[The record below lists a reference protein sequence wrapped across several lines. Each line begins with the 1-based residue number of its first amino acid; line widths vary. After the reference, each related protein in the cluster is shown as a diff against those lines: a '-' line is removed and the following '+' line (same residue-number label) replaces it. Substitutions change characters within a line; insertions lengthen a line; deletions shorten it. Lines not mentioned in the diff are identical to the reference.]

1 MDFDEQVFQELIEES
16 QDTHLDTMKQMREVG
31 AEVVELG
38 HRPLGEAQEI
48 TSDGRRLRPPQA
60 FFIGALGALGFGA
73 AMLAAAAPAGASQ
86 SADVKILRNAAS
98 IEVLAVATYGTALDL
113 PFIGGAS
120 ANPVVAAFARTT
132 MAQHQQHLATF
143 NSLISQLGGSPQTS
157 PDPALLAVV
166 NRAKP
171 GLTTP
176 LAVVELALEL
186 EQGATEAYVAD
197 VSSLS
202 ANDKDAIRATA
213 SIMGVEAQHAAILR
227 AVAALLRAD
236 APQLI
241 ALSPTVVA
249 SLPAAAGSVG
259 FPTAFIG
266 GSGSGSKV
274 VSLQG

>member
-1 MDFDEQVFQELIEES
+1 MGLDRRAFEELIEES
-16 QDTHLDTMKQMREVG
+16 QDTHLDAMKEMQEAGREL
-31 AEVVELG
+31 VELN
-38 HRPLGEAQEI
+38 HQSAREADMAHPEGE
-48 TSDGRRLRPPQA
+48 SSKPSGA
-60 FFIGALGALGFGA
+60 FFLGTLGALGAGA
-73 AMLAAAAPAGASQ
+73 ALLAASAPAAASQ
-86 SADVKILRNAAS
+86 SGDVKILSNAGA
-98 IEVLAVATYGTALDL
+98 IEVLAINAYGTALGL
-113 PFIGGAS
+113 PFIGGSS

-143 NSLISQLGGSPQTS
+143 NSLISQLGGSPQTK

-166 NRAKP
+166 NKAKA

-186 EQGATEAYVAD
+186 EQAATQSYVAD
-197 VSSLS
+197 VTSLDS
-202 ANDKDAIRATA
+202 TNKDAIRATA

-227 AVAALLRAD
+227 AVAALLKAD

-241 ALSPTVVA
+241 ALSPTVVGA
-249 SLPAAAGSVG
+249 LPAAAGSVG

-266 GSGSGSKV
+266 GSASGSSV

>member
-1 MDFDEQVFQELIEES
+1 MGLDQRAFEELIAES
-16 QDTHLDTMKQMREVG
+16 QDTHLDAMREMREVG
-31 AEVVELG
+31 RELVDLHHQAAG
-38 HRPLGEAQEI
+38 DANTSPRAGGLGA
-48 TSDGRRLRPPQA
+48 GAKA
-60 FFIGALGALGFGA
+60 FHLGVLGALGAGA
-73 AMLAAAAPAGASQ
+73 ALLAASTPAGASQ
-86 SADVKILRNAAS
+86 SADVKILSKAAA
-98 IEVLAVATYGTALDL
+98 IEVLAINAYGTALGL
-113 PFIGGAS
+113 PFIGGSS

-143 NSLISQLGGSPQTS
+143 NSLISQLGGSPQTK

-166 NRAKP
+166 SRAKP

-186 EQGATEAYVAD
+186 EQAAAQAYVAD
-197 VSSLS
+197 VTAFDS
-202 ANDKDAIRATA
+202 ANKDAIRATA

-227 AVAALLRAD
+227 AVAALLKAD

-241 ALSPTVVA
+241 ALSPTVVE
-249 SLPAAAGSVG
+249 SLPVAAGSVG

-266 GSGSGSKV
+266 GSGSGSGV

>member
-1 MDFDEQVFQELIEES
+1 MGLDSRAIEELIEES
-16 QDTHLDTMKQMREVG
+16 QDTHLDAMRKTREAGRELVELHHQGANG
-31 AEVVELG
+31 AE
-38 HRPLGEAQEI
+38 PAPGERA
-48 TSDGRRLRPPQA
+48 TPAPPSA
-60 FFIGALGALGFGA
+60 FFLGTLGALGVGA
-73 AMLAAAAPAGASQ
+73 ALLAASAPAGASQ
-86 SADVKILRNAAS
+86 SADVKILSNAAA
-98 IEVLAVATYGTALDL
+98 IEVLAVNAYGTALGL
-113 PFIGGAS
+113 PFIGGSS

-143 NSLISQLGGSPQTS
+143 NSLISQLGGSPQTK

-166 NRAKP
+166 NKAKS

-186 EQGATEAYVAD
+186 EQAAAQSYVAD
-197 VSSLS
+197 VTALDAS
-202 ANDKDAIRATA
+202 NKDAIRATA

-227 AVAALLRAD
+227 AVAALLKAD

-266 GSGSGSKV
+266 GSGSGSNV

>member
-1 MDFDEQVFQELIEES
+1 MGLDRRAFEELITES
-16 QDTHLDTMKQMREVG
+16 QDTHLDSMREMKEAG
-31 AEVVELG
+31 RELVELHHQAG
-38 HRPLGEAQEI
+38 VEADATPGLG
-48 TSDGRRLRPPQA
+48 GKVLPPGA
-60 FFIGALGALGFGA
+60 FFLGTLGALGVGTA
-73 AMLAAAAPAGASQ
+73 ILAASTAAGASQ
-86 SADVKILRNAAS
+86 SADVKILTRAAA
-98 IEVLAVATYGTALDL
+98 IEVLAVNAYGTALGL
-113 PFIGGAS
+113 PFIGGS
-120 ANPVVAAFARTT
+120 TANPVVATFARTT

-143 NSLISQLGGSPQTS
+143 NSLISQLGGRPQTK

-166 NRAKP
+166 ERAKA

-186 EQGATEAYVAD
+186 EQAAAQAYVAD
-197 VSSLS
+197 ITALDP
-202 ANDKDAIRATA
+202 ANKNAIRATA

-227 AVAALLRAD
+227 AVAALLQAD

-241 ALSPTVVA
+241 ALSPTVVD

-266 GSGSGSKV
+266 GSASGSGV